1 MGDACS
7 WKRLLNYNS
16 QSSVWHFM
24 WLSHSPGPFPSVSQS
39 FLLTASVALRLV
51 EILEKRKATGCCWRA
66 GSSLTEMKAGM
77 EGEEGGHGTGQRGR
91 RKDRLPPSRSE
102 VEQPHS
108 LCALSAP
115 SHVRLGAAE
124 VLSGQGRKP
133 CSLVSLEVPP
143 QDGLPAMPH
152 CLVTQRGPD
161 PSPDPL
167 TQVRLPHVT
176 GSGSLRPVT
185 PR

>member
-24 WLSHSPGPFPSVSQS
+24 WLSHSPGPFPSISQS

-51 EILEKRKATGCCWRA
+51 EILEKRKATKCCWRT

-77 EGEEGGHGTGQRGR
+77 EREEGGHGTGQRGR
-91 RKDRLPPSRSE
+91 RKDRLPPSRSK

-108 LCALSAP
+108 LCALSAS

-143 QDGLPAMPH
+143 SGWTA
-152 CLVTQRGPD
+152 CNAA
-161 PSPDPL
+161 
-167 TQVRLPHVT
+167 LPHHPE
-176 GSGSLRPVT
+176 RP
-185 PR
+185 

>member
-51 EILEKRKATGCCWRA
+51 EILEKRKATECCWRT

-77 EGEEGGHGTGQRGR
+77 KGEEGGHGTGQREGGR
-91 RKDRLPPSRSE
+91 TDCLPHGAKWNSLTHCVPSLPPVMCGWVQLRCYLGRVGNHAPWCPWKSPLRMDCLQCHTASSPRE
-102 VEQPHS
+102 
-108 LCALSAP
+108 AL
-115 SHVRLGAAE
+115 
-124 VLSGQGRKP
+124 
-133 CSLVSLEVPP
+133 
-143 QDGLPAMPH
+143 
-152 CLVTQRGPD
+152 T
-161 PSPDPL
+161 PL
-167 TQVRLPHVT
+167 LTL
-176 GSGSLRPVT
+176 
-185 PR
+185 